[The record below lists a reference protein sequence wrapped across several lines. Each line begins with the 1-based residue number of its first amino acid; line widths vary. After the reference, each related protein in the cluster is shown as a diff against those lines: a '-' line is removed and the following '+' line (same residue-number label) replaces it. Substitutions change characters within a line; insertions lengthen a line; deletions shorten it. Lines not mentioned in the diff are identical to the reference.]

1 MKVHPLLKSFISF
14 KGNARG
20 CIYTEA
26 LNGVPATLLA
36 PFASVYMLALGIND
50 AQIGLILSIG
60 WACQL
65 ILAIFSGVITDKLGR
80 RLTTMIFDIFAWSIP
95 ALILAFA
102 GSFWQFMVAGMLS
115 AFLRIT
121 QNSWTCL
128 MVEDADPDQLL
139 DIFTWVQITCLLS
152 GYFVPLAGLMINA
165 YGLVQAMRILYII
178 AAFLY
183 TLKAI
188 ITYIMTTETKQGLI
202 RMQATHGTSLFDSL
216 KDYRGLIPMVIK
228 TPATMYT
235 AGIMLV
241 VSIGTMVSGTFWS
254 VIATEKIAIPAENI
268 ALFPFVKA
276 MIMLIFFFAVV
287 PRLKNIS
294 FKLPLAAAFAT
305 FLVAQFVLVLVPV
318 QNYALLLLNVFL
330 EACALATINP
340 LLDSMMIRTIDAA
353 ERARIQSLLYVG
365 IILGTSPFGWVA
377 GQLSTIDRALPFV
390 LNIVLFA
397 VGGVLAMLAGKLAEK
412 KEVLPA
418 VEPAG

>member
-1 MKVHPLLKSFISF
+1 MKVHPLINSFLSF

-26 LNGVPATLLA
+26 LNGVPANLVA
-36 PFASVYMLALGIND
+36 PFASVYMLALGVND

-95 ALILAFA
+95 AVILAFA
-102 GSFWQFMVAGMLS
+102 TSFWQFMIAAMLS

-121 QNSWTCL
+121 QNAWTCL
-128 MVEDADPDQLL
+128 MVEDADPDQLIDL
-139 DIFTWVQITCLLS
+139 FTWVQITCLIS

-165 YGLVQAMRILYII
+165 YGLVQAMRVIYFI

-188 ITYIMTTETKQGLI
+188 ITYIMTVETQQGLV
-202 RMQATHGTSLFDSL
+202 RMQATRGTSLFESL
-216 KDYRGLIPMVIK
+216 KDYRGLIPMVLK
-228 TPATMYT
+228 TPATLYT

-241 VSIGTMVSGTFWS
+241 VSIANMINGSFWS
-254 VIATEKIAIPAENI
+254 VIATEKIGIPAEHI
-268 ALFPFVKA
+268 AMFPFVKS
-276 MIMLIFFFAVV
+276 MIMLIFFFVVV
-287 PRLKNIS
+287 PRLKDIS
-294 FKLPLAAAFAT
+294 FKVPLAAAFAA
-305 FLVAQFVLVLVPV
+305 FLLAQVVLVFVPQHSYV
-318 QNYALLLLNVFL
+318 LLMLNIIL

-340 LLDSMMIRTIDAA
+340 LLDSMMIRTIHAA

-365 IILGTSPFGWVA
+365 IILGTSPFGWIA

-390 LNIVLFA
+390 LNMLLFV

-412 KEVLPA
+412 REKM
-418 VEPAG
+418 AG